1 MKLSM
6 KTAAIALALL
16 GSAATTAH
24 ANIGQGYFNSAISS
38 AYSGNG
44 NVNVFVDGNTATLS
58 GWIEDSQSRAQVLSA
73 AAMLPGVD
81 TVKGHIFVSN

>member
-6 KTAAIALALL
+6 KTVAITFALL

-24 ANIGQGYFNSAISS
+24 ANIGQGYINSEIKS

-58 GWIEDSQSRAQVLSA
+58 GWIEDSHSRAQVLA
-73 AAMLPGVD
+73 AAKNLPGVD
-81 TVKGHIFVSN
+81 SVKGHIFVSN